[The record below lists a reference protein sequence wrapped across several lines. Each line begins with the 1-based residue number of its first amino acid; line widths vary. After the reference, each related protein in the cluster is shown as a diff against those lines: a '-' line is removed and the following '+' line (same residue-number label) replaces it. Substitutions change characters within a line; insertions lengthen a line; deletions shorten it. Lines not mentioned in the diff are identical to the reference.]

1 VRTKLRF
8 FAAVFATGALGML
21 VAGTGVAAAGGKDK
35 KTLRVVAEEIQ
46 TEFLDLGDPGPSLG
60 DQIVFSEAL
69 FIRGEEVGESGG
81 VCTVTKASPPY
92 DVLTFQCVA
101 TLSLERGQITVQGLN
116 ESQGEDDPGPVSL
129 AITGGTGK
137 YRGAGG
143 EAVFRRV
150 GDERGVYTLRFDSSK
165 NHHKKKHRRH

>member
-1 VRTKLRF
+1 MRKLRF
-8 FAAVFATGALGML
+8 YAAVFATVALGML
-21 VAGTGVAAAGGKDK
+21 VAGTGVASADGKGK

-46 TEFLDLGDPGPSLG
+46 TEFLDLGDTGPSLG

-81 VCTVTKASPPY
+81 FCTVTKASPPY
-92 DVLTFQCVA
+92 DVLTFQCIV
-101 TLSLERGQITVQGLN
+101 TLSLERGQITLQGLN
-116 ESQGEDDPGPVSL
+116 EIQGEDDPGPFEL

-143 EAVFRRV
+143 EATFR
-150 GDERGVYTLRFDSSK
+150 ERRTGVGVYKLHLESSK
-165 NHHKKKHRRH
+165 KHKKHHRH